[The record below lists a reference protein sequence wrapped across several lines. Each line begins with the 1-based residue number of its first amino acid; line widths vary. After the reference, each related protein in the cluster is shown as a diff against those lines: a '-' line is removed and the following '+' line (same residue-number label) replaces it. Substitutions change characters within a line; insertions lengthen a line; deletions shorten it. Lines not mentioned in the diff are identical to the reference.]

1 MLKEQRERDRLE
13 RGIVRGGGG
22 GEREIETEKERECER
37 ERERFIQKV
46 SNWSEMLIGVVL
58 LWCCILL

>member
-22 GEREIETEKERECER
+22 GRGGER
-37 ERERFIQKV
+37 ER
-46 SNWSEMLIGVVL
+46 
-58 LWCCILL
+58 